1 MLNNNDLFNLLM
13 LDKLKKEKKTS
24 SNTNENLLYLEID
37 NVREQR
43 VKENKQK
50 EAGSRVI
57 IIDL

>member
-1 MLNNNDLFNLLM
+1 M

-37 NVREQR
+37 DVREQR